1 MENMIIVLDDA
12 KTGGA
17 RWEVRTGF
25 AGYWEN
31 CWTENDGAPV
41 TFPTE
46 AAARAELAEHLAEMD
61 AAGMEYDAADFA
73 VVQVGA
79 PDPAEP
85 SAVE

>member
-1 MENMIIVLDDA
+1 M
-12 KTGGA
+12 KTTTIQYTTGRDYGA

-31 CWTENDGAPV
+31 CWTESDGAPV

-61 AAGMEYDAADFA
+61 AAGMDYNAGDFA